1 MKADQYRDT
10 EARKAELKEKMSR
23 QRTEHKVEVEKSY
36 DELKF
41 KLRPEK
47 ENKEEALEEQKK
59 EYQELEGEVEEMKRT
74 IRSMDNPVK
83 EIIRLEYE
91 LKKLSSW

>member
-1 MKADQYRDT
+1 
-10 EARKAELKEKMSR
+10 
-23 QRTEHKVEVEKSY
+23 
-36 DELKF
+36 
-41 KLRPEK
+41 
-47 ENKEEALEEQKK
+47 
-59 EYQELEGEVEEMKRT
+59 MKRT

>member
-1 MKADQYRDT
+1 M
-10 EARKAELKEKMSR
+10 
-23 QRTEHKVEVEKSY
+23 EKSY

-47 ENKEEALEEQKK
+47 AKKEEALEEQKK

-91 LKKLSSW
+91 LKKLSNW